1 MLTKST
7 GYDNSIEAL
16 YDVLNS
22 CHVSEISTSLSQLAN
37 GIDYSFVE
45 VTCSDG
51 LQYGLQAYGNEALEL
66 NRMALE
72 NVPRPAIQPKS

>member
-1 MLTKST
+1 MANQRKYT
-7 GYDNSIEAL
+7 GCDNSIEAL

-45 VTCSDG
+45 VIDYSFVEVSG
-51 LQYGLQAYGNEALEL
+51 
-66 NRMALE
+66 R
-72 NVPRPAIQPKS
+72 